1 MVLSPGLEAT
11 PTLGQQSWKRRI
23 ARQLRNLAFVYVA
36 VLVVLLFLENK
47 LIFRPVLASED
58 WLSPPNA
65 LVQDVELQTAEG
77 TRLHGWWCP
86 VPGWQPEQGAM
97 LYCHGN
103 AGNLSWRAGA
113 IALWQKEM
121 NQAIFIFD
129 YPGYG
134 RSAGRP
140 SEAACYA
147 AGDAAYDWLVHCK
160 HVSPDHLLLY
170 GKSLGGGVAVDLATR
185 RPHQALILVKTFT
198 SMPDE
203 AQKVCP
209 IMPARWLVRTRFDN
223 LAKIKKCPRPVFVAH
238 GTTDSLIPFA
248 FGQRLFEAAN
258 SPKCFCSM
266 EGVDHNDPLIPDFFA
281 SLRTFLA
288 EKIANPT
295 LARAAK
301 D

>member
-1 MVLSPGLEAT
+1 MSARLEAT
-11 PTLGQQSWKRRI
+11 PTPRQQSWKRRI
-23 ARQLRNLAFVYVA
+23 ARQLRDLAFVYVA

-58 WLSPPNA
+58 WLAPPNA
-65 LVQDVELQTAEG
+65 LVQDVELQAADG
-77 TRLHGWWCP
+77 TKLHGWWCP
-86 VPGWQPEQGAM
+86 VPGWRREQGAM

-113 IALWQKEM
+113 IAQWQKEM
-121 NQAIFIFD
+121 NQSIFIFD
-129 YPGYG
+129 YPGFG
-134 RSAGRP
+134 RSEGRP

-147 AGDAAYDWLVHCK
+147 AGDAAYDWLVQSK

-170 GKSLGGGVAVDLATR
+170 GKSLGGGVAVDLAAR

-209 IMPARWLVRTRFDN
+209 IMPARWLVRTQFDN

-258 SPKCFCSM
+258 SPKRFCSM
-266 EGVDHNDPLIPDFFA
+266 EGVDHNDPLVPDFFA

-288 EKIANPT
+288 ENIPSQSLT
-295 LARAAK
+295 RAAK